1 MKTFSMLSRTAT
13 AGIAVL
19 SMTLIVAMVSGCGG
33 GGSSSPSPSPT
44 PSISPDPTPSP
55 SPSPSPSPTVPSVAL
70 NADSQDILRGQS
82 TRLVWN
88 SQNTDA
94 VAESNFDAATV
105 AGEKVVT
112 PLTTTTYTL
121 TVRDAGGQTAVG
133 SVEVRVATVGITATP
148 SPAVVDVSSSLP
160 FAAQVTGA
168 VDTGVT
174 WSVYEDGGGVIT
186 AGGVYSAPATAG
198 TYHVLA
204 TSNADTSKVAVVDVR
219 VRAASGTVTV
229 N

>member
-19 SMTLIVAMVSGCGG
+19 SMTLVVAIVSGCGG
-33 GGSSSPSPSPT
+33 GGSSSPTPSPT
-44 PSISPDPTPSP
+44 PSVSPDPTPT
-55 SPSPSPSPTVPSVAL
+55 PSPSPSPTVPSVAL
-70 NADSQDILRGQS
+70 SADSQDILRGQS

-94 VAESNFDAATV
+94 VVESNFDATTV
-105 AGEKVVT
+105 SGEKVVT
-112 PLTTTTYTL
+112 PLVTTTYTL
-121 TVRDAGGQTAVG
+121 SVRDAGGQTAVG
-133 SVEVRVATVGITATP
+133 SVEVRVATVGVTATP

-174 WSVYEDGGGVIT
+174 WSVQEDGGGAIT
-186 AGGVYSAPATAG
+186 AEGVYSAPATAG
-198 TYHVLA
+198 VYHVRA
-204 TSNADTSKVAVVDVR
+204 TSNADTSKVAVVEVR